1 MKTYLALDV
10 GGSSIKY
17 ALIQEDSTI
26 LEKSSV
32 PTPMD
37 TMDHFVETIG
47 EIYDQYKDNIA
58 GMAISMPGIID
69 PQKGYAFTGGA
80 LKYISKMNIS

>member
-1 MKTYLALDV
+1 MKTYLTLDV

-17 ALIQEDSTI
+17 ALIQDDSTI

-58 GMAISMPGIID
+58 GMAISMPELLI
-69 PQKGYAFTGGA
+69 
-80 LKYISKMNIS
+80 LKRDMLLQVER